1 MEPAVLNR
9 ERNAADRRKRMP
21 IFRLFDDYCNE
32 DYYVL
37 PRKFSIVARVE
48 VKFPIEPRYRD
59 RHHFI
64 LSDINGAKIEA
75 MTSSYET
82 VMHFNNLLHEKHVFK
97 MHNVDFTISMGE
109 HQFRH
114 ISGPMELYLTRQTVV
129 EPYTVPFQ
137 MPPFPKHIILS
148 LADIAE
154 LPNMTLVDIM
164 AIVVHLDTIHR
175 TMWGPFRKIIVMDA
189 RWSLHAI
196 KVWGDLL
203 NKNALRWVLAKENC
217 SIIIGTMFRQF
228 RRQECLESSDYTT
241 IHFNP
246 FHHNNHHFE

>member
-1 MEPAVLNR
+1 ISLLVWVN
-9 ERNAADRRKRMP
+9 
-21 IFRLFDDYCNE
+21 
-32 DYYVL
+32 
-37 PRKFSIVARVE
+37 
-48 VKFPIEPRYRD
+48 
-59 RHHFI
+59 
-64 LSDINGAKIEA
+64 IN
-75 MTSSYET
+75 
-82 VMHFNNLLHEKHVFK
+82 
-97 MHNVDFTISMGE
+97 
-109 HQFRH
+109 
-114 ISGPMELYLTRQTVV
+114 
-129 EPYTVPFQ
+129 
-137 MPPFPKHIILS
+137 
-148 LADIAE
+148 
-154 LPNMTLVDIM
+154 IM